1 MYEMVAFLFK
11 VILGVPVTTD
21 RQDRLGRL
29 VHGHNVRDGNLSFSL
44 VFSKFV
50 VWQDQIDVHFE

>member
-1 MYEMVAFLFK
+1 MYEVVAFLFK

-21 RQDRLGRL
+21 GEYRLGRL
-29 VHGHNVRDGNLSFSL
+29 VHGHDVWDSDLGFSL

-50 VWQDQIDVHFE
+50 VR